1 MRGWGPLEHRR
12 PPFPDRHSTVG
23 RASLAG
29 VSKGQQDAGKCEE
42 GAGGEGIPGG
52 GGTEEGGWRGHQHG
66 RQAPPGKEENLRGQ
80 KGPEQQPEFHGDA
93 ADLERKGQP
102 GSCSRPG
109 LLSPGKAM
117 GSAVQQRP
125 VGCPPETPVSG
136 GLQAGLS

>member
-1 MRGWGPLEHRR
+1 MRVNVRRGP
-12 PPFPDRHSTVG
+12 
-23 RASLAG
+23 
-29 VSKGQQDAGKCEE
+29 
-42 GAGGEGIPGG
+42 GGEGIPGG

-102 GSCSRPG
+102 GCSQPG

-117 GSAVQQRP
+117 GSAVRQRT